1 MTSPNNSHTA
11 VYEAQRNRVS
21 RYISAQSVTKSV
33 YSEFFVELSSLDQ
46 LGATFA
52 VFFFCKHVAFN
63 GENYQFADCKL
74 ITRGSSHQ
82 FHEFANI

>member
-52 VFFFCKHVAFN
+52 VFFFSVNMLLSMVK
-63 GENYQFADCKL
+63 
-74 ITRGSSHQ
+74 TTSSQ
-82 FHEFANI
+82 TVN